1 MAAASGGGKKP
12 PTGKPTAKTP
22 AGGKR
27 AAAKAHATSTS
38 PGAGKRAATKAVA
51 GKPKTPARAIGK
63 RQAGKPS
70 TSSLPASPIIDYYTK
85 LKNGEA
91 IAGQYIHAVYEIIV
105 EGLQR
110 GEYIYDSK
118 KANKAIKFIEGF
130 CRHSEGREDL
140 ITLELW
146 QKAIVACI
154 FGIVDT
160 DGLRVWREVFVV
172 VARKNGKSLFA
183 AAIIAVMAYLYG
195 EYGSKIFCLATKL
208 DQAKQV
214 FDGFHQMIVENRK
227 HPEREMLSVR
237 TKKRIADIYIQETN
251 TVIKPI
257 SFSHKKTDGLNPEL
271 VVCDELHAWE
281 GNRGLKLYEVMKSA
295 LGARRQPFILS
306 ISTAGYENDGIY
318 DSLIRRATAFL
329 NRDSRERRL
338 LPFLYM
344 IDDVDKWNDLEE
356 IKKANPN
363 IGVSVFEHYYED
375 ERAIAETD
383 LSKRREFLMKYCNV
397 KQAADI
403 AWLDN
408 RLLEGAV
415 VPLTLD
421 DFRGANGRGTYAV
434 GGVDLSQS
442 VDLTAASVIIEKEG
456 KLYAFCQFFMP
467 NGRIEAAIIEDN
479 VPYDLYVQQG
489 VLALSG
495 ENRVNY
501 RDVYD
506 WFVWVQ
512 SEYKIY
518 LLKIGYDRYMAHYLV
533 DDLKNYGFHMDDV
546 IQADNLTPVI
556 REFQGTIKDGDFFIA
571 NNHLLK
577 SHFLNVALKHNLE
590 KRTFR
595 PVKIEQRKRI
605 DGFVAVIDALTVRHK
620 YLGEVGEM
628 LKNKGR

>member
-1 MAAASGGGKKP
+1 MAAAKNGGNKP
-12 PTGKPTAKTP
+12 PSGTGRKPAS
-22 AGGKR
+22 A
-27 AAAKAHATSTS
+27 
-38 PGAGKRAATKAVA
+38 
-51 GKPKTPARAIGK
+51 
-63 RQAGKPS
+63 RQAGAGNQRTASRSGQARKGN
-70 TSSLPASPIIDYYTK
+70 TPASAAAPASYIIDYYSK
-85 LKNGEA
+85 LKSGEA
-91 IAGQYIHAVYEIIV
+91 IAGQYIHAVYDIIV
-105 EGLQR
+105 DGLQR
-110 GEYIYDSK
+110 GIYIYDGK
-118 KANKAIKFIEGF
+118 KANKAVKFIEAF

-140 ITLELW
+140 IKLELW
-146 QKAIVACI
+146 QKSIVACI
-154 FGIVDT
+154 FGIVDA
-160 DGLRVWREVFVV
+160 DGLRVWREVFIV

-183 AAIIAVMAYLYG
+183 AAVIAVMAYMYG

-214 FDGFHQMIVENRK
+214 FDGFHQMVVENKK
-227 HPEREMLSVR
+227 HPERDMLAVR

-295 LGARRQPFILS
+295 LGARRQPFILA

-318 DSLIRRATAFL
+318 DTLIKRATAFL

-344 IDDVDKWNDLEE
+344 IDDIDKWNDMQE

-375 ERAIAETD
+375 ERVVAETD
-383 LSKRREFLMKYCNV
+383 LSKRREFLMKYCNI
-397 KQAADI
+397 KQSADV

-415 VPLTLD
+415 VPATLN
-421 DFRGANGRGTYAV
+421 DFRKTYGV

-442 VDLTAASVIIEKEG
+442 IDLTAASVVIEREG
-456 KLYAFCQFFMP
+456 KLFAFCQFFMP
-467 NGRIEAAIIEDN
+467 ANRLEAAIIEDN
-479 VPYDLYVQQG
+479 VPYDLYIKQG
-489 VLALSG
+489 VLTLSG
-495 ENRVNY
+495 ENRVNF
-501 RDVYD
+501 RDVYN
-506 WFVWVQ
+506 WFVMLHK
-512 SEYKIY
+512 EYNIY
-518 LLKIGYDRYMAHYLV
+518 LLKIGYDRYMSHYLV
-533 DDLKNYGFHMDDV
+533 DDLKSYGFHMDDV
-546 IQADNLTPVI
+546 IQADNLTPII